1 MVPKKKLFLLDAY
14 ALIYRSYFAF
24 IKNPRVNSKGLNTS
38 AIFGFTTTLEQ
49 ILNNEQPSHIGVAF
63 DPRGGTFRNQL
74 YSEYKANREETP
86 EDIRLSVPY
95 IKQILEA
102 FNIPVLEVA
111 GYEADDVIGT
121 LSHKAEAAGF
131 DVYMMTPDKDYA
143 QLVSEHVF
151 MYKPKR
157 FSSENEVWGISEVCN
172 KFGIKDP
179 KQVIDILGLWGDSAD
194 NIPGAP
200 GVGEKTAAKL
210 IDQFGSIEGVLEN
223 TDQLKGKQREKIE
236 ENVEQIKLSK
246 ILATIALDVPIAFDE
261 AALKRTQI
269 NRAKL
274 KPLFDELEFRTI
286 AQRILQAKPEVA
298 SSGALQG
305 SLFGDDE
312 AMISMSSYDNI
323 ESISHTYHLIDTIDK
338 CKELFLT
345 LSEQTAF
352 CFDTETTGINAN
364 EAELIG
370 ISFSFKAH
378 VAYYVPIPDLP
389 ENYQPILELFK
400 PLFENQR
407 ILKIGQNIKY
417 DILMLKWYGIEIR
430 GELFDTMLAHYLL
443 QPDLKHNMDFLS
455 QTYLN
460 YNPVSIETLIGTKGK
475 QQRSMRDV
483 YKEDPI
489 KVKDYAAE
497 DADITWQLYK
507 ELKKELKKYNLENLA
522 QEIEFPLIPVLAEME
537 KTGVNLNV
545 AALSE
550 FAKELSEL
558 IISTE
563 KEILDMAEIDFN
575 VGSPKQLG
583 EVLFVK
589 MKLDEKARKTKSGQY
604 STNEETLVKL
614 KDKHPIIEKILD
626 FRGYKKLLSTYVDA
640 LPKLI
645 NQKTGRIHTSYN
657 QAIAATGRLS
667 SVNPNLQNIPIREE
681 QGRQIRKAFIP
692 TEDEYIIFS
701 ADYSQIELR
710 LMAHLSQDPNLME
723 AFNNK
728 EDVHAATAAKIN
740 KIPLEEVSREM
751 RSQAKTANFG
761 IIYGISAFGLS
772 QRLNISRSEGKALI
786 DGYFESYPK
795 VKEYMDYSIRIA
807 REKGFVST
815 LMGRKRQLNDINS
828 RNAVV
833 RGMAERNAINAPIQ
847 GSAADIIKI
856 AMIRI
861 HERFEEEKFKS
872 RMILQVHD
880 ELNFNVFKPEL
891 DQVKEI
897 VIEEMQNA
905 VRLKVPLIVD
915 HGEGANWLEA
925 H

>member
-1 MVPKKKLFLLDAY
+1 MLDAY

>member
-1 MVPKKKLFLLDAY
+1 LLDAY

>member
-1 MVPKKKLFLLDAY
+1 MLDAY

-915 HGEGANWLEA
+915 HGEGANLLEA